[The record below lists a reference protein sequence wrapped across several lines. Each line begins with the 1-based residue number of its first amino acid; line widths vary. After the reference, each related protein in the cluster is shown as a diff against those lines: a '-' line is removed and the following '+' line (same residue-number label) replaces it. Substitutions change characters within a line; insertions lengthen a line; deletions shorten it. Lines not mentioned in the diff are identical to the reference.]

1 MALKNRLKLDPTYEP
16 AILYFNQFKEEVL
29 ASNDFEAL
37 TVVVERMDGFN
48 ESYTTNIF
56 KDPAKLEQNL
66 FFADRLVK
74 TLLWLYGGYKV
85 TIVGNKAVYESIKKT
100 YLEGDRLF
108 DSKFMSRIYGKP
120 FEVIYSDEV
129 PQLIKGDSPIG
140 KHLKGNRIGFD
151 AGGSDMKVSAVVDGK
166 PIFST
171 EVVWFPKLNS
181 DPNYHKEN
189 IRKVIQMAADK
200 LPSVDALGVSS
211 AGVYIHNEARVAS
224 LFIEVPDDLFE
235 KHVVN
240 IYKDIAKE
248 LNVPLEVAN
257 DGDVTALAGSMSLG
271 KNKLLGIAMGTSEAV
286 GYINADGNVTG
297 WLNEL
302 AFVPV
307 DFQENGPIDEWSLD
321 MGTGNKYFSQDAVIR
336 LAEKSGITFPEDMPL
351 AERLKVVQ
359 NLDEQSETYQEIYKT
374 IGTYLGYT
382 LAYYEEFYDIEE
394 VLLLGRVTSG
404 LGGQIIVDVA
414 KKTLEE
420 NFSNLSKK
428 MNISLPDEK
437 ARRVGQSVAAA
448 SLVKL

>member
-1 MALKNRLKLDPTYEP
+1 MALKNKLKLDPTYEP
-16 AILYFNQFKEEVL
+16 AILYFNQFKEEVM
-29 ASNDFEAL
+29 ASNDYEAL

-120 FEVIYSDEV
+120 FEVVYSDEV
-129 PQLIKGDSPIG
+129 PPLIKGDSPIG

-189 IRKVIQMAADK
+189 IRKVIQMAVDK

-307 DFQENGPIDEWSLD
+307 DFQPNGPIDEWSLD

-336 LAEKSGITFPEDMPL
+336 LAKKSGITFPEDMPL

-420 NFSNLSKK
+420 NFPNLSKK

>member
-1 MALKNRLKLDPTYEP
+1 MALKNKLKLDPTYEP
-16 AILYFNQFKEEVL
+16 AILYFNEFKEEVQ
-29 ASNDFEAL
+29 ASGNFEPL

-48 ESYTTNIF
+48 ESYTANVF
-56 KDPAKLEQNL
+56 KDASKLEKNL

-85 TIVGNKAVYESIKKT
+85 TIVGDKAIYEAIKKT

-108 DSKFMSRIYGKP
+108 DSKFMSRIYGKD
-120 FEVIYSDEV
+120 FEVLHETKV
-129 PQLIKGDSPIG
+129 PKLVKGDSPIG

-171 EVVWFPKLNS
+171 EVVWFPKLNA
-181 DPNYHKEN
+181 DPEYHKTN
-189 IRKVIQMAADK
+189 IRKVIQLAVDR
-200 LPSVDALGVSS
+200 LPSVDALGISS

-224 LFIEVPDDLFE
+224 LFIEVPDDKFDA
-235 KHVVN
+235 HITN

-248 LNVPLEVAN
+248 LGVPLEVAN

-286 GYINADGNVTG
+286 GYINAEGNVTG

-336 LAEKSGITFPEDMPL
+336 LAETAGLTFDQDMPL

-359 NLDEQSETYQEIYKT
+359 ALDESSETYQEIYKT
-374 IGTYLGYT
+374 IGTYLGFT
-382 LAYYEEFYDIEE
+382 LAYYSEFYDIEE

-414 KKTLEE
+414 SQTLKT
-420 NFSNLSKK
+420 NFKNLSKK
-428 MNISLPDEK
+428 INISLPDEK

>member
-56 KDPAKLEQNL
+56 KDPAKLGQNL

-74 TLLWLYGGYKV
+74 TLLWIYGGYKV

-307 DFQENGPIDEWSLD
+307 DFQPNGPIDEWSLD

>member
-1 MALKNRLKLDPTYEP
+1 MALKNKLKLDPTYEP
-16 AILYFNQFKEEVL
+16 AIIYFNEFKEEVKK
-29 ASNDFEAL
+29 SNNFEPL

-48 ESYTTNIF
+48 ESYTANIF
-56 KDPAKLEQNL
+56 KDPSKLEKNI

-85 TIVGNKAVYESIKKT
+85 TIVGNKDVYESIKKT
-100 YLEGDRLF
+100 YLEGERLF

-120 FEVIYSDEV
+120 FEVVHADEV
-129 PQLIKGDSPIG
+129 PKLVKGDSPIG

-151 AGGSDMKVSAVVDGK
+151 AGGSDMKVSAVVDCV
-166 PIFST
+166 PVFST

-189 IRKVIQMAADK
+189 IRKVIQLAVEQ

-224 LFIEVPDDLFE
+224 LFIQVPDDLFDE
-235 KHVVN
+235 HITN

-286 GYINADGNVTG
+286 GYINAEGNVTG

-307 DFQENGPIDEWSLD
+307 DFQKNGPIDEWSLD

-336 LAEKSGITFPEDMPL
+336 LAETSGITFPEDMPL

-359 NLDEQSETYQEIYKT
+359 NLDENSETYQEIYKT

-414 KKTLEE
+414 AKTLKE
-420 NFSNLSKK
+420 NFEHLSKK
-428 MNISLPDEK
+428 INISLPDEK

>member
-1 MALKNRLKLDPTYEP
+1 MALKNKLKLDPTYEP
-16 AILYFNQFKEEVL
+16 AILYFNQFKAEVM
-29 ASNDFEAL
+29 ASNDYEAL

-120 FEVIYSDEV
+120 FEVVYSDEV
-129 PQLIKGDSPIG
+129 PPLIKGDSPIG

-189 IRKVIQMAADK
+189 IRKVIQMAVDK

-307 DFQENGPIDEWSLD
+307 DFQPNGPIDEWSLD
-321 MGTGNKYFSQDAVIR
+321 IGTGNKYFSQDAVIR

>member
-1 MALKNRLKLDPTYEP
+1 MALKNKLKLDPTYEP

-29 ASNDFEAL
+29 ASNDYEAL

-56 KDPAKLEQNL
+56 KDPQKLQQNL

-85 TIVGNKAVYESIKKT
+85 TIVGNQAIYESIKKT

-120 FEVIYSDEV
+120 FEVVYSDEV
-129 PQLIKGDSPIG
+129 PKLIKGDSPIG

-189 IRKVIQMAADK
+189 IRKVIKMAADK

-235 KHVVN
+235 QHVVN

-307 DFQENGPIDEWSLD
+307 DFQPNGPIDEWSLD

-359 NLDEQSETYQEIYKT
+359 NLDEKSQTYQEIYKT

-414 KKTLEE
+414 KETLKE
-420 NFSNLSKK
+420 NFPALSKK

>member
-1 MALKNRLKLDPTYEP
+1 MALKNKLKLDPTYEP
-16 AILYFNQFKEEVL
+16 AILYFNQFKEEVM
-29 ASNDFEAL
+29 ASNDYEAL

-120 FEVIYSDEV
+120 FEVVYSDEV
-129 PQLIKGDSPIG
+129 PPLIKGDSPIG

-189 IRKVIQMAADK
+189 IRKVIQMAVDK

-307 DFQENGPIDEWSLD
+307 DFQPNGPIDEWSLD
-321 MGTGNKYFSQDAVIR
+321 IGTGNKYFSQDAVIR

-420 NFSNLSKK
+420 NFPNLSKK

>member
-1 MALKNRLKLDPTYEP
+1 MALKNKLKLDPTYEP
-16 AILYFNQFKEEVL
+16 AIIYFKEFKEEVKK
-29 ASNDFEAL
+29 SNNFEPL

-48 ESYTTNIF
+48 ESYTANIF
-56 KDPAKLEQNL
+56 KDPSKLDKNI

-85 TIVGNKAVYESIKKT
+85 TIVGNKDVYESIKKT

-120 FEVIYSDEV
+120 FEVVHAVEV
-129 PQLIKGDSPIG
+129 PKLVKGDSPIG

-151 AGGSDMKVSAVVDGK
+151 AGGSDMKVSAVVDGV
-166 PIFST
+166 PVFST

-189 IRKVIQMAADK
+189 IRKVIQLAVEQ

-224 LFIEVPDDLFE
+224 LFIEVPDELFE
-235 KHVVN
+235 EHITN

-286 GYINADGNVTG
+286 GYINAEGNVTG

-307 DFQENGPIDEWSLD
+307 DFQKNGPIDEWSLD

-336 LAEKSGITFPEDMPL
+336 LAETSGITFPEDMPL

-359 NLDEQSETYQEIYKT
+359 NLDENSETYQEIYKT

-414 KKTLEE
+414 TKTLKE
-420 NFSNLSKK
+420 NFEHLSKK
-428 MNISLPDEK
+428 INISLPDEK

>member
-1 MALKNRLKLDPTYEP
+1 MALKNKLKLDPTYEP
-16 AILYFNQFKEEVL
+16 AILYFNKFKEEVM
-29 ASNDFEAL
+29 ASNDYEAL

-120 FEVIYSDEV
+120 FEVVYSDEV
-129 PQLIKGDSPIG
+129 PPLIKGDSPIG

-189 IRKVIQMAADK
+189 IRKVIQMAVDK

-307 DFQENGPIDEWSLD
+307 DFQPNGPIDEWSLD

-336 LAEKSGITFPEDMPL
+336 LAKKSGITFPEDMPL

-420 NFSNLSKK
+420 NFPNLSKK

>member
-1 MALKNRLKLDPTYEP
+1 MALKNKLKLDPTYEP
-16 AILYFNQFKEEVL
+16 AIIYFNEFKEEVKK
-29 ASNDFEAL
+29 SNNFEPL

-48 ESYTTNIF
+48 ESYTANIF
-56 KDPAKLEQNL
+56 KDPSKLDKNI

-85 TIVGNKAVYESIKKT
+85 TIVGNKDVYESIKKT

-120 FEVIYSDEV
+120 FEVVHAVEV
-129 PQLIKGDSPIG
+129 PKLVKGDSPIG

-151 AGGSDMKVSAVVDGK
+151 AGGSDMKVSAVVDGV
-166 PIFST
+166 PVFST

-189 IRKVIQMAADK
+189 IRKVIQLAVEQ

-224 LFIEVPDDLFE
+224 LFIEVPDELFE
-235 KHVVN
+235 EHITN

-286 GYINADGNVTG
+286 GYINAEGNVTG

-307 DFQENGPIDEWSLD
+307 DFQKNGPIDEWSLD

-336 LAEKSGITFPEDMPL
+336 LAETSGITFPEDMPL

-359 NLDEQSETYQEIYKT
+359 NLDENSETYQEIYKT

-414 KKTLEE
+414 TKTLKE
-420 NFSNLSKK
+420 NFEHLSKK
-428 MNISLPDEK
+428 INISLPDEK

>member
-1 MALKNRLKLDPTYEP
+1 MALKNKLKLDPTYEP
-16 AILYFNQFKEEVL
+16 AIIYFNEFKEEVKK
-29 ASNDFEAL
+29 SNNFEPL

-48 ESYTTNIF
+48 ESYTANIF
-56 KDPAKLEQNL
+56 KDPSKLEKNI

-85 TIVGNKAVYESIKKT
+85 TIVGNKDVYESIKKT
-100 YLEGDRLF
+100 YLEGERLF

-120 FEVIYSDEV
+120 FEVVHADEV
-129 PQLIKGDSPIG
+129 PKLVKGDSPIG

-151 AGGSDMKVSAVVDGK
+151 AGGSDMKVSAVVDGV
-166 PIFST
+166 PVFST

-189 IRKVIQMAADK
+189 IRKVIQLAVEQ

-224 LFIEVPDDLFE
+224 LFIQVPDELFDE
-235 KHVVN
+235 HITN

-286 GYINADGNVTG
+286 GYINAEGNVTG

-307 DFQENGPIDEWSLD
+307 DFQKNGPIDEWSLD

-336 LAEKSGITFPEDMPL
+336 LAETSGITFPEDMPL

-359 NLDEQSETYQEIYKT
+359 NLDENSETYQEIYKT

-414 KKTLEE
+414 TKTLKE
-420 NFSNLSKK
+420 NFEHLSKK
-428 MNISLPDEK
+428 INISLPDEK